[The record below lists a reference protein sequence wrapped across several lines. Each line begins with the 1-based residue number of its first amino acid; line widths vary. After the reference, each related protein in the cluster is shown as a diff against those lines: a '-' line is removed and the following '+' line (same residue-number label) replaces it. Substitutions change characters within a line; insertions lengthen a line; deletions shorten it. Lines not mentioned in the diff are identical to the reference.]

1 MEAMAGARRSLTATA
16 GGGRS
21 SMANAQQRARAALV
35 ALLPQLRPWTA
46 TVLFAPYRRPV
57 ELPELCEDEFDDII
71 GARVGPLLLDYL
83 DTHDATVPEY
93 MREFLPTHQA
103 MGELRIEALVREAEQ
118 AAGIFTENGIRFAV
132 SKGPGIAAHYP
143 HRRLRPYGD
152 IDFLLPERD
161 FARARRLLERAGWQA
176 DLARREQRD
185 YFIRLCREAVNLEH
199 GDLGRIDL
207 HHHVPPWLWG
217 LGLPI
222 EDLIGRATHGTRC
235 GVNLPVLDAVDN
247 FLISCLHIV
256 SDRSE
261 PGRSLIV
268 WRDIVELGRVIDVA
282 EMTARAEAAG
292 LAGWVGAVVTS
303 LPDDVRPFDV
313 PQSWLGA
320 EIEHPRRVLALL
332 NGGAEGRPIKRHLA
346 RLPAFPNGA
355 LYAVGVTFPD
365 SEFLAA
371 HVHGSMKLLRWIT
384 NKRGT

>member
-1 MEAMAGARRSLTATA
+1 MAH
-16 GGGRS
+16 
-21 SMANAQQRARAALV
+21 AQQQAHAALV
-35 ALLPQLRPWTA
+35 ALMPRLRPWTS
-46 TVLFAPYRRPV
+46 TVLFAPYRAALD
-57 ELPELCEDEFDDII
+57 LPELSADEFDDII
-71 GARVGPLLLDYL
+71 GARLGPLLLDYVRA
-83 DTHDATVPEY
+83 HDADIPAELA
-93 MREFLPTHQA
+93 EFLPIHQA

-118 AAGIFTENGIRFAV
+118 AARIFTANGIEFAV

-143 HRRLRPYGD
+143 HRRLRPFGD

-161 FARARRLLERAGWQA
+161 FARAFGLLEQAGWQA

-185 YFIRLCREAVNLEH
+185 YFIRRCREAVNLEH

-217 LGLPI
+217 LALPT
-222 EDLIGRATHGTRC
+222 EDLVGRSAQGTSC

-292 LAGWVGAVVTS
+292 LAGWVGAVLTS
-303 LPDDVRPFDV
+303 LPADVRPFDV
-313 PQSWLGA
+313 PQSWLTA
-320 EIEHPRRVLALL
+320 EIGYPRRVLALL
-332 NGGAEGRPIKRHLA
+332 NGGAEGHPIKRHLA
-346 RLPAFPNGA
+346 RLPAFPNGV

>member
-1 MEAMAGARRSLTATA
+1 
-16 GGGRS
+16 
-21 SMANAQQRARAALV
+21 MANAQQRARAALV
-35 ALLPQLRPWTA
+35 ALLPRLQPWTS
-46 TVLFAPYRRPV
+46 TVLFAPYRAAAD
-57 ELPELCEDEFDDII
+57 LPELCQDEFDDII
-71 GARVGPLLLDYL
+71 GARLGPLLLDYL
-83 DTHDATVPEY
+83 RGHDLPVPEP
-93 MREFLPTHQA
+93 MREFLPTHVA
-103 MGELRIEALVREAEQ
+103 MGELRIDALVREADQ
-118 AAGIFTENGIRFAV
+118 VTRILTDNGIRFAV

-143 HRRLRPYGD
+143 HPRLRPFGD
-152 IDFLLPERD
+152 IDLLLPERD
-161 FARARRLLERAGWQA
+161 FARARTLLERAGWQA
-176 DLARREQRD
+176 DLTRREQRD
-185 YFIRLCREAVNLEH
+185 YFIRQCREAVNLEH
-199 GDLGRIDL
+199 GDLGRVDL

-217 LGLPI
+217 LALPI
-222 EDLIGRATHGTRC
+222 EDLIGRAKPGTYHG
-235 GVNLPVLDAVDN
+235 VDLPVLDAVDN

-282 EMTARAEAAG
+282 EMAARAESAG

-313 PQSWLGA
+313 PESWLA
-320 EIEHPRRVLALL
+320 ADIDHPRRVLALL
-332 NGGAEGRPIKRHLA
+332 NGGADGHPIKRHLA
-346 RLPAFPNGA
+346 RLPAVPNGV